1 MTEEEMRPKGA
12 VAIRLALKAGDA
24 SVFDELRECVDE
36 LDEDSQNELY
46 NASELLGDAILDVQ
60 SRSRT

>member
-1 MTEEEMRPKGA
+1 MTEEEMRRKAA
-12 VAIRLALKAGDA
+12 VAIRLALKAGDD

-46 NASELLGDAILDVQ
+46 KASKLLGDAILDVQ
-60 SRSRT
+60 ARSRT

>member
-1 MTEEEMRPKGA
+1 VTEEEKRRKAA
-12 VAIRLALKAGDA
+12 VAIRLALKAGDD

-46 NASELLGDAILDVQ
+46 AASEHLGDAILDVQ
-60 SRSRT
+60 GRGRS